1 MDHAHG
7 KKVHLKIRNLLLILL
22 AAGIFAGGYIYY
34 VMVFRGVYEPETE
47 ACVTSTQPVLYEEQK
62 QLSILKRYDEMY
74 AAMSSRAAEEDHTLI
89 PIPGLASTRT
99 LASNKSSEITTCTSM
114 TPQGIC
120 VTEEYILISAY
131 CHTGSHNSVVLVL
144 DKETGSFLKEIVL
157 KGKNHVGG
165 LAFDTRHRM
174 VWVSTSHKGRAAA
187 SAFSLKNLK
196 TYNLD
201 EKAAPIDYTHDYD
214 LFTLEKDS
222 FMTFSEGYLYIGHFS
237 KDENSVVQKFKI
249 GVNGG
254 LQTADGAALG
264 VDKDIAIPEDIKSI
278 PKQIQ
283 GFAVYKDKAILTQS
297 YGIKNSSLF
306 VHNYSDVMYQ
316 TGTRYTINKVV
327 MPQKLEQIYIDGKDL
342 YVLFESAAYA
352 YRAQPFAKVDRIC
365 KLDLSEIIKA
375 DIKDI
380 RSEKDAIPD
389 TGIGIWRTRALT
401 RETARVQ
408 AEYLTEELKIVKE
421 NGPMGKIQDLA
432 AGTVISEAR
441 LAVEDIDSLFYAEPI
456 SDEIFARMYGKS
468 YKEYSTITRE
478 ELRYVRVLHIGFDG
492 KTYIGELVVNE
503 KIAEDTVEIF
513 RELYKIAYP
522 IEKIRLIDDYDAD
535 DGTSMADNNASAFN
549 FRYISYT
556 TDLSNHA
563 KGLAI
568 DINPLYNPYVKMVDG
583 WLSIEPANGADYVNR
598 EQDFPYK
605 IDHEDPCYQI
615 FTAHGFSWGG
625 DWENR
630 KDYQHFE
637 YVETEQE

>member
-99 LASNKSSEITTCTSM
+99 LDSNKSSEITTCTSM

>member
-1 MDHAHG
+1 MNHAHG

-598 EQDFPYK
+598 EQDFSYK

-637 YVETEQE
+637 YVESEQE